1 MTPEELELQQKRHA
15 FIQIQR
21 TGLELAEEKGRAE
34 GIELGKQEGIEL
46 GKQEGE
52 QAKALEI
59 SRNLLDVLDD
69 ATIALKTGLT
79 LEQITALRE
88 TEPNS

>member
-1 MTPEELELQQKRHA
+1 MTPEELEMQQKRHA

-34 GIELGKQEGIEL
+34 GIELGKQERE
-46 GKQEGE
+46 
-52 QAKALEI
+52 LEI
-59 SRNLLDVLDD
+59 ARNLLDVLDD

-79 LEQITALRE
+79 VEQIQSLRG
-88 TEPNS
+88 